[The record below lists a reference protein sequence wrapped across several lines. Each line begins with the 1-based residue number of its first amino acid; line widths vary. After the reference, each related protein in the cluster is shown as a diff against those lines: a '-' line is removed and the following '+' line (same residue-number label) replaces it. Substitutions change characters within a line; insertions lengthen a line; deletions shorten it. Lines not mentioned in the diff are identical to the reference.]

1 MERKSFG
8 GKSSGGRSSGGKFSG
23 GKSSDKKSSKFK
35 TGRKKKCRF
44 CRSKTNKTVDY
55 KDFNALRK
63 LTTLHGKIF
72 SRKRSGNCTTHQRQL
87 KVAVKRARYLA
98 LL

>member
-1 MERKSFG
+1 MERKSSGGRSFGG
-8 GKSSGGRSSGGKFSG
+8 GKSSGGRSSGKG
-23 GKSSDKKSSKFK
+23 DKDKSSKFK
-35 TGRKKKCRF
+35 VVRKKKCRF
-44 CRSKTNKTVDY
+44 CRSKTNNTVDY
-55 KDFNALRK
+55 KDFNGLRK

-87 KVAVKRARYLA
+87 KVAVKRARFLA

>member
-1 MERKSFG
+1 MQRGSARRKSKERKPA
-8 GKSSGGRSSGGKFSG
+8 KY
-23 GKSSDKKSSKFK
+23 K

-44 CRSKTNKTVDY
+44 CRSKNKTVDY
-55 KDFNALRK
+55 KDFNVLRK

-87 KVAVKRARYLA
+87 KIAVKRARYLA

>member
-1 MERKSFG
+1 MERKS
-8 GKSSGGRSSGGKFSG
+8 SRGRSSGGGSSG
-23 GKSSDKKSSKFK
+23 GKSFDKKSSKFK

-44 CRSKTNKTVDY
+44 CRGKKGEVDY